1 MTDSPLRARALRT
14 VVDLARCC
22 PEAQCDGVPCPTL
35 GRSCETCER
44 ALAAPADAEDLPTI
58 RPPGRD

>member
-1 MTDSPLRARALRT
+1 MKTLPSS
-14 VVDLARCC
+14 VDLTRCC

-44 ALAAPADAEDLPTI
+44 AMAVSRESGPTLKAS
-58 RPPGRD
+58 